1 MLIRVH
7 CRLFGSSFHFVSAA
21 GFSGVIFS
29 LLTLE
34 SYVIEVDTLPFV

>member
-7 CRLFGSSFHFVSAA
+7 CRLLSPSFNYVSAA

-34 SYVIEVDTLPFV
+34 SYVIDLDTLPYD